1 MRLWVAGNEAPGPGR
16 DAMIRALQGHG
27 GRVGTLAQ
35 RQVQGELAEVWRLGY
50 GPADLVHL
58 LRRAGSPTHA
68 GIVAAAV
75 IDDRDRRGCPSGP
88 ATAAWQDQVEGLR
101 RDGTA
106 RPALRDTLREAL
118 EVWAILLGLP
128 SVPPALPPDGQ
139 GHGTPVDTAVL
150 TRVRALLR
158 KAESTEFE
166 AEAEAFVAKA
176 QELITRHAIDLARL
190 PEDTGAPTGAD
201 VRRILLDDPYV
212 DAKATL
218 VHVVAEANRA
228 RSIYSRQAGWCT
240 VFGSPS
246 DLQATE
252 VLVASLQAQAIG
264 AMQRAGTQRDADG
277 RTRTRSFRNAFLHG
291 FATRIGERLQQAI
304 ADELGRTA
312 DGAALLPV
320 LASHHDRARDAARAA
335 FPVTVKAPGSI
346 SNGAGWYAG
355 LSAADLAS
363 LDVSA
368 GAVPAPSPTASR

>member
-1 MRLWVAGNEAPGPGR
+1 MDNRIGAAQMGDAWLAMRLWVAGNEAPGPGR

-35 RQVQGELAEVWRLGY
+35 RQVQDELAEVWRLGY

-75 IDDRDRRGCPSGP
+75 IDDHDRRGCRSGP

-106 RPALRDTLREAL
+106 RPAVPDTLGEAL
-118 EVWAILLGLP
+118 EVWAILRRLP
-128 SVPPALPPDGQ
+128 SVPPALPPDGP

-190 PEDTGAPTGAD
+190 PEDTGAPTGTDA
-201 VRRILLDDPYV
+201 RRILLDDPYV

-218 VHVVAEANRA
+218 VVAEANRA
-228 RSIYSRQAGWCT
+228 RSIYSRHAG
-240 VFGSPS
+240 
-246 DLQATE
+246 
-252 VLVASLQAQAIG
+252 G
-264 AMQRAGTQRDADG
+264 ARC
-277 RTRTRSFRNAFLHG
+277 S
-291 FATRIGERLQQAI
+291 
-304 ADELGRTA
+304 
-312 DGAALLPV
+312 
-320 LASHHDRARDAARAA
+320 AARRTCRPPRSWSPRCRPRPSARGSVRAPNATSTAA
-335 FPVTVKAPGSI
+335 RERGRSATPSCTASPRGS
-346 SNGAGWYAG
+346 
-355 LSAADLAS
+355 AS
-363 LDVSA
+363 DSSRR
-368 GAVPAPSPTASR
+368 SPTSSDAPPTAPPCSRSSPRTTTGPARPRGRRSR